1 VRPKRVGN
9 NVQLME
15 MDLHPH
21 HRYDS
26 KSSMMPQRDT
36 LFERQRLGHAMSTEP
51 EFNTFIID
59 VDSSARDRDR
69 FPDTDEYTVYFKN
82 PLINVV
88 RCDLLSAEVP
98 NVAFNVDASN
108 QKFAP
113 EEVVGTNAPYV
124 VAFEIQQGH
133 YDITGLSNEIQRL
146 LNIYT
151 HGIGSPYTVS
161 SITSQNKV
169 IFRAVAPVTRF
180 RLRFDLDDNC
190 SGLLG
195 FGNDATPFNDTVAS
209 ADPMY
214 AKALLSPAYVDT
226 SGDHVVFLTSP
237 ELGTNFHEV
246 SYQKTQ
252 MGLLW

>member
-1 VRPKRVGN
+1 MWPSTW
-9 NVQLME
+9 M
-15 MDLHPH
+15 
-21 HRYDS
+21 HRI
-26 KSSMMPQRDT
+26 K
-36 LFERQRLGHAMSTEP
+36 
-51 EFNTFIID
+51 
-59 VDSSARDRDR
+59 
-69 FPDTDEYTVYFKN
+69 
-82 PLINVV
+82 
-88 RCDLLSAEVP
+88 
-98 NVAFNVDASN
+98 
-108 QKFAP
+108 KFAL

-151 HGIGSPYTVS
+151 HGTGSPYTVS

-195 FGNDATPFNDTVAS
+195 FGNDATPFNDTVVS
-209 ADPMY
+209 TDSMY

-226 SGDHVVFLTSP
+226 SGEHCVFITSP

-246 SYQKTQ
+246 SYQKTH
-252 MGLLW
+252 MGLVNSMPANSFGKIALAGAVGSLVIYTPSTNFPIFKEFRPPIGKLDQLTIRWLRRDSSRVDFKGLDNSLQLQFKSVTRSSGQPNFGGFF